1 MENVLKILILE
12 ESRGDAEQWTAALQ
26 QARLAC
32 APLLT
37 EDQPDFITQIDRLRP
52 DALLWGR
59 SPFSTDDWAHLTELR
74 KARPDM
80 PVIVVSSNADVE
92 EAMRA
97 MKSGATD
104 FILKSNLARL
114 PDALMRAV
122 EENRNRQRIARVTR
136 AQAVRAATASAIVR
150 NPETEKLF
158 AAACRIAVE
167 HGAFRLAWMG
177 RVTPEAAALQPVAW
191 SGHNDGYLERVAGL
205 SVRVTPDESRGK
217 GEAFRRFGSIV
228 VSDIQE
234 EPSFLL
240 REEALAR
247 GYRSM
252 IALPLICGHRV
263 QAVFKIYAGEPH
275 CFLGE
280 ERKVLG
286 EIAGDLSFALDQRA
300 REERLCKLAYHD
312 PLTGLANRRLLY
324 EHVKQEFARA
334 HRDKTSVAVVFVD
347 LDNFKAVNDSL
358 GHSGGDRLLEE
369 VSSRIV
375 SCTRECDIVA
385 RFGGDEFVMVLPIR
399 SDPDIV
405 SSIVERVV
413 ESVSRSMRI
422 MHRRIA
428 VSCSIGVAL
437 YPDDGKDFATL
448 LGKADAAMYQAKS
461 PQQVTPRAKVVRIRS
476 AVGAR

>member
-12 ESRGDAEQWTAALQ
+12 DTRGDADQWTAVLKKAGIACTPLRTE
-26 QARLAC
+26 AR
-32 APLLT
+32 
-37 EDQPDFITQIDRLRP
+37 PDFISQLDRLCP
-52 DALLWGR
+52 DAVLWGR
-59 SPFSTDDWAHLTELR
+59 SPFSTNEWAHLAELR
-74 KARPDM
+74 KARPDV
-80 PVIVVSSNADVE
+80 PVVVVSRSTDVE
-92 EAMRA
+92 EAMTA
-97 MKSGATD
+97 MKSGAVD
-104 FILKSNLARL
+104 FVPKSNLARL
-114 PDALMRAV
+114 PDAVSRAV
-122 EENRNRQRIARVTR
+122 EDSRNRQRIARVTR

-158 AAACRIAVE
+158 EAACRIAVE

-177 RVTPEAAALQPVAW
+177 LVTPEASTLKPVVW
-191 SGHNDGYLERVAGL
+191 SGHNEGYLERVAGL
-205 SVRVTPDESRGK
+205 SVRVDPDECRGK

-228 VSDIQE
+228 VNDIQA

-252 IALPLICGHRV
+252 IALPLISGHRV
-263 QAVFKIYAGEPH
+263 HAVFKIYASEPN
-275 CFLGE
+275 CFFPD

-300 REERLCKLAYHD
+300 REERLCRLAYHD

-334 HRDKTSVAVVFVD
+334 HREKTSVAVVFVD
-347 LDNFKAVNDSL
+347 LDNFKSVNDSL
-358 GHSGGDRLLEE
+358 GHSAGDRLLEE

-399 SDPDIV
+399 SDPEVV

-428 VSCSIGVAL
+428 VSCSIGVAV
-437 YPDDGKDFATL
+437 YPEDGKDFATL
-448 LGKADAAMYQAKS
+448 LGKADAAMYQAKNPDQS
-461 PQQVTPRAKVVRIRS
+461 VPRAKVVRIRS
-476 AVGAR
+476 AAGAR